1 MCLRTRLFRYLR
13 CFPQEHIVGG
23 ADDSSLVQL
32 PLHPQSMR
40 LSGKQDYCTLRIQ
53 AGSDGRGV
61 ASCLK
66 EVGCVS
72 EDPSG
77 MTPKA
82 GGIKEKADTKGFI
95 KIKSLHAANDKT
107 MKKVKRQPREWKEIF
122 ANSLSVKGFVSKMC
136 KALLQLSKKSTD
148 LEKGRGLEYTVLPRR
163 HTNGQ

>member
-1 MCLRTRLFRYLR
+1 MCLRTHLFRYLR
-13 CFPQEHIVGG
+13 CFPQEHIIGG

-40 LSGKQDYCTLRIQ
+40 LSGRQDYCTLRIQ
-53 AGSDGRGV
+53 AGSDGKGV

-66 EVGCVS
+66 GGCVS

-77 MTPKA
+77 VTPKA
-82 GGIKEKADTKGFI
+82 GGIKEKAHTKGFS

-122 ANSLSVKGFVSKMC
+122 ANSLSVKGFVSKYA
-136 KALLQLSKKSTD
+136 KHSYSLIRKIQI
-148 LEKGRGLEYTVLPRR
+148 
-163 HTNGQ
+163 